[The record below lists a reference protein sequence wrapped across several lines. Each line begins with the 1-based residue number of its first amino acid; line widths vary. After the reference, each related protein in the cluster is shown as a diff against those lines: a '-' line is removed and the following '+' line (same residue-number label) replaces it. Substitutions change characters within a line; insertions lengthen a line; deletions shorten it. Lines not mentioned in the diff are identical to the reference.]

1 MCYNIFER
9 KLAENKYTNVYK
21 RVITDDATERF
32 NQALHKS
39 DWDEIE
45 TCDNP
50 SKCYKLFFKIF
61 LTIYENSFLRK
72 TIELG
77 LKDIQN
83 PWITSE
89 IKRSFQRKQRLYELK
104 TRNEKK

>member
-50 SKCYKLFFKIF
+50 SKCYKLFLKNF
-61 LTIYENSFLRK
+61 LTIYENIFPRK
-72 TIELG
+72 KIKLKI
-77 LKDIQN
+77 KDIQS
-83 PWITSE
+83 PWITSG
-89 IKRSFQRKQRLYELK
+89 IITCSKQKQRL
-104 TRNEKK
+104 